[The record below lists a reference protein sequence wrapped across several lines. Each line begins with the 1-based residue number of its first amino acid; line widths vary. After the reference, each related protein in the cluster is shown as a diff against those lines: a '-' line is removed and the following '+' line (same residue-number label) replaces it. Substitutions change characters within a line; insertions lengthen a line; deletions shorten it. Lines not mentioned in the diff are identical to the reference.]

1 MEAPLKLLAT
11 VKLKTP
17 PGDSLQNVT
26 EQVKAAVKD
35 SGVAEGI
42 CVVFVP
48 HTTAGLIINSG
59 IDPATAA
66 DIGFELRRLV
76 PTRVDFQHTFD
87 TPADAAGHIKSV
99 LVGNSLSLIVSGGEL
114 ILGHSQHLMLAE
126 FDGPR
131 ERRVLVRVMA
141 DGGDDLR

>member
-1 MEAPLKLLAT
+1 MKLLT
-11 VKLKTP
+11 TLQLKTP
-17 PGDSLQNVT
+17 PGESLLNVT
-26 EQVKAAVKD
+26 DGVRAAVEQ

-66 DIGFELRRLV
+66 DIGSELRRLV
-76 PTRVDFQHTFD
+76 PTRVDFQHTYD
-87 TPADAAGHIKSV
+87 TPADAAGHIKAI
-99 LVGNSLSLIVSGGEL
+99 LTGNSLSLIVSGGRL
-114 ILGHSQHLMLAE
+114 VLGGSQSLMLVE

-131 ERRVLVRVMA
+131 ER
-141 DGGDDLR
+141 

>member
-1 MEAPLKLLAT
+1 LSPISTIT
-11 VKLKTP
+11 VKTP
-17 PGDSLQNVT
+17 PGESLQNVT
-26 EQVKAAVKD
+26 GQVLAAVKD
-35 SGVAEGI
+35 SGVAEGV

-66 DIGFELRRLV
+66 DIGLELRRLV
-76 PTRVDFQHTFD
+76 PTRVDFQHTYD

-99 LVGNSLSLIVSGGEL
+99 LVGNSLSLIINGGEL
-114 ILGHSQHLMLAE
+114 VLGHSQHLMLAE

-131 ERRVLVRVMA
+131 ERKVLVRVMG
-141 DGGDDLR
+141 DGREGVG